1 MGVGRDGL
9 DPARN
14 PRRVVEARVVGEA
27 ELGQDLVGPGRIA
40 VDGERRR
47 PVAERA
53 DPRDLLDQLT
63 RGSHVLAERIRALRV
78 HPLVRE
84 PVARDLVPSSG
95 HLPNDVRVVPRRHA
109 EDEERRGHAQ
119 LLEQLQD
126 SGGLL
131 LERGM
136 RPVPALE
143 PVAAADELVPVLE
156 VDAEDD
162 RPDGVGWRG
171 RHVGEAT
178 PPR

>member
-1 MGVGRDGL
+1 M
-9 DPARN
+9 
-14 PRRVVEARVVGEA
+14 
-27 ELGQDLVGPGRIA
+27 
-40 VDGERRR
+40 
-47 PVAERA
+47 
-53 DPRDLLDQLT
+53 
-63 RGSHVLAERIRALRV
+63 
-78 HPLVRE
+78 
-84 PVARDLVPSSG
+84 ARDLVPSSS

-119 LLEQLQD
+119 LVEQLQD

-171 RHVGEAT
+171 RHAGEAT